1 MSDKDEVID
10 LEEFHAGG
18 RGVLRAVYHRYVR
31 GVERSVSRYC
41 RGADAQC
48 VTHDV
53 FLSLIEKPH
62 VRAQFT
68 GGDMG
73 AWLRTMAT
81 RRAID
86 LLRRRRR
93 CSLLD
98 DPCSLEGRLEPI
110 QDEERLLARDQEEH
124 LKRALELFSRERLP
138 RLDQRLA
145 SVFRLRFQR
154 HLSQKAAA
162 RELEIPRSTFINL
175 ERRLMKQLG
184 AYLRRQLGER
194 RS

>member
-1 MSDKDEVID
+1 
-10 LEEFHAGG
+10 
-18 RGVLRAVYHRYVR
+18 
-31 GVERSVSRYC
+31 
-41 RGADAQC
+41 
-48 VTHDV
+48 
-53 FLSLIEKPH
+53 
-62 VRAQFT
+62 
-68 GGDMG
+68 
-73 AWLRTMAT
+73 MAT